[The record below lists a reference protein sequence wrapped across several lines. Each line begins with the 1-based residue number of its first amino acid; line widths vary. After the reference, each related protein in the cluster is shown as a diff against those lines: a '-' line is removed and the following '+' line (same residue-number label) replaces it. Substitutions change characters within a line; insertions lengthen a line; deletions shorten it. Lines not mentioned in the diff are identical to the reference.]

1 MYSVYIKPRNTLNY
15 LLHKNYKLY
24 RHHVRVIL
32 KRNSES
38 LFLPDK
44 LSMWDFYFF
53 GLLVNVSLR
62 RSASSSLTPGRPL
75 FFSGHKQPVV
85 TNFLCQ
91 W

>member
-1 MYSVYIKPRNTLNY
+1 
-15 LLHKNYKLY
+15 
-24 RHHVRVIL
+24 L

-38 LFLPDK
+38 LFLPHK
-44 LSMWDFYFF
+44 LSMWEKW
-53 GLLVNVSLR
+53 GTRQTST

-75 FFSGHKQPVV
+75 FFSGHKQPVA